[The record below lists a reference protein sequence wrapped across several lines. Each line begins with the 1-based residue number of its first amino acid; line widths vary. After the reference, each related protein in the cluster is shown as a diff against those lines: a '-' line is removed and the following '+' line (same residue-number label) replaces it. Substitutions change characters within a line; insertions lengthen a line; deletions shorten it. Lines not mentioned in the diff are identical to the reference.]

1 MRSRW
6 KGVWL
11 NLKVNIFKKP
21 YLYARNSTIIN
32 SYIGKRVYVH
42 TGKSFF
48 SFLVRP
54 LMVGHKFGE
63 FAVTKRL
70 GSLIH
75 ENIKK
80 KKKGKKS

>member
-1 MRSRW
+1 MRAKW
-6 KGVWL
+6 KGIWL
-11 NLKVNIFKKP
+11 SSKVKLAKNNYI
-21 YLYARNSTIIN
+21 YARNSTVVN
-32 SYIGKRVYVH
+32 HFVGKRVYVH

-80 KKKGKKS
+80 KKSKK